1 MSSQLCQ
8 DYNLLQ
14 DQHSVRGEQKV
25 SLAKPF
31 ADIVVHPA
39 QGRLKMNAISESMAV
54 EKKGAMS
61 PRAGAVPGS
70 KTAAGETVYGVKS
83 SPIQAK
89 DYASKERDKW
99 LNRLA
104 HEFLTL
110 NGLFPFKEVF
120 PTENCPEWVH
130 RVELEYIGAVHP
142 DADLKGATIFTPA
155 RMGGFLGNQ
164 CAYAV
169 WMVESLEAMV
179 EHAMKQPEKIK
190 DFVERKEECEQG
202 QIILRRFIE
211 WYKALQHMAGRALK
225 SCVYQSYEDMS
236 GFLMAYSRAFSKKP
250 RLGAGMGDFGSTT
263 FGVYH
268 FMLWHWR
275 TVDQLDSVRAL
286 HDLLRRSMGEH
297 RVGDL
302 KRIEKIC
309 QRISLHYRKPGRP
322 KASK

>member
-1 MSSQLCQ
+1 
-8 DYNLLQ
+8 
-14 DQHSVRGEQKV
+14 
-25 SLAKPF
+25 
-31 ADIVVHPA
+31 
-39 QGRLKMNAISESMAV
+39 MNAIAESMAV
-54 EKKGAMS
+54 QTAGAMS
-61 PRAGAVPGS
+61 GRAGAVPGS
-70 KTAAGETVYGVKS
+70 KTVAGETLYGVKS
-83 SPIQAK
+83 SPVPPK

-110 NGLFPFKEVF
+110 NGLFPFMEVF
-120 PTENCPEWVH
+120 PMENCPEWVH
-130 RVELEYIGAVHP
+130 RVEVEYLVAVHP
-142 DADLKGATIFTPA
+142 DADLKGATRFTPA

-169 WMVESLEAMV
+169 WMLESFDAMI
-179 EHAMKQPEKIK
+179 EYAMKHPEKIK
-190 DFVERKEECEQG
+190 DFVERKEEYEQG
-202 QIILRRFIE
+202 QNMLRRFVE
-211 WYKALQHMAGRALK
+211 WYKALRHLAGRALK
-225 SCVYQSYEDMS
+225 SCVYQPYEDMS
-236 GFLMAYSRAFSKKP
+236 GFLAAYSKAFSKKP

-275 TVDQLDSVRAL
+275 AVDQLDSVRAL

-309 QRISLHYRKPGRP
+309 QRVGLHYRKPGRP